1 MHTYVYIPVPF
12 YLIATFICLR
22 ELNDGKFHGPSAL
35 PDSQPTVSKLGE

>member
-22 ELNDGKFHGPSAL
+22 ELNDEKFHGPSAL